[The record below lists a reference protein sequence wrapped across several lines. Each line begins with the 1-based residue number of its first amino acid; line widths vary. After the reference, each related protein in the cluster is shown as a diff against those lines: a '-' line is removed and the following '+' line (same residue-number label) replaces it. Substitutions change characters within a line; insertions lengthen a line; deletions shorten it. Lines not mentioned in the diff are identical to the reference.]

1 MKDENK
7 KKNKKNLTKKE
18 KKHKKQIGFYG
29 CNYSNLI
36 TP

>member
-7 KKNKKNLTKKE
+7 KKQKKLNKKR